1 MGWWDARG
9 GVGGERLNKRIDKI
23 AFFSQYS
30 WFFTS
35 VCGESESESRW
46 IVDKLV
52 EKGGGRGLARS
63 AEEMD
68 LDRVSVSS
76 AQLAGGN

>member
-1 MGWWDARG
+1 MGLG
-9 GVGGERLNKRIDKI
+9 GNGSIKELTKLP
-23 AFFSQYS
+23 FFQYS
-30 WFFTS
+30 WFFTC

>member
-1 MGWWDARG
+1 MDSIPWVRCASGN
-9 GVGGERLNKRIDKI
+9 V
-23 AFFSQYS
+23 
-30 WFFTS
+30 FTC

>member
-1 MGWWDARG
+1 MGLG
-9 GVGGERLNKRIDKI
+9 GNGSIKELTKLPS
-23 AFFSQYS
+23 FQYS
-30 WFFTS
+30 CFFTC

>member
-1 MGWWDARG
+1 M
-9 GVGGERLNKRIDKI
+9 
-23 AFFSQYS
+23 
-30 WFFTS
+30 
-35 VCGESESESRW
+35 CGESESESRW

>member
-1 MGWWDARG
+1 MGLG
-9 GVGGERLNKRIDKI
+9 GNDSIKELTKLPF
-23 AFFSQYS
+23 FFSILV
-30 WFFTS
+30 FFTS